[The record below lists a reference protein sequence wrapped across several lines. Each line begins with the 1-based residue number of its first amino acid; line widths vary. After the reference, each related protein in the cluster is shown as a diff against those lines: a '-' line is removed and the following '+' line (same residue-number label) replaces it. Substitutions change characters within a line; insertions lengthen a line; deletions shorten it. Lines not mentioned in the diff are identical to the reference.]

1 MELFISQFHLLRPWF
16 LLAIVPAIALYVM
29 LRKNREQQ
37 GLWHE
42 YLPPHLAN
50 LLVDGKQDKQSSVL
64 LHGLFTGWLLIAVAL
79 AGPTWQK
86 IEQPLFDIKQAQV
99 IAVDMSLSMYA
110 TDLVPNRLARAKF
123 KLTDLIKNLS
133 EGETGLIAYAGDA
146 FVLSPMTQDVA
157 NLLNLIP
164 ALKPEIMPTMGSR
177 AQYAVEKAIEL
188 LEQANHQQGSIY
200 LITDAIS
207 GFDARAIRQLL
218 KDGRYSLNILGVG
231 SSKGAPI
238 KLPDGQLLKDSSGN
252 IVLPTLDEHRL
263 SQLSG
268 TLGGVY
274 SSLSLDDRDIKL
286 LTSAQTLPDSKI
298 KTQQSEQQFGDKWQE
313 TGPYL
318 VLLILPFFVFVFRRG
333 AALALLLCVL
343 LPAVSVQNIQAAE
356 LEQTGT
362 TPKLSLPTEPN
373 STDAMPTEKDDAGK
387 WWRDLWKTPDQQAIE
402 LYRSEQ
408 FEIAAKTFD
417 DQRWR
422 GASYYQAKEY
432 EQALQEFEKGNNP
445 QALYNQ
451 GNALTQLKRYDEA
464 IERYQSALLKRP
476 DWQQAKDNL
485 DTLLALKRQQ
495 DEKKS
500 KDDSQDK
507 SQSDDDKE
515 QQKSDQD
522 GDESDKQEQGDKSDE
537 NKDKGQQEESEDD
550 ASSQKDGSGKS
561 DKDKEDKKPQPAKEM
576 TEQEKKEQAKQK
588 QQAEQLQQTFNSE
601 NLSKEQLQRLN
612 RLLKKIP
619 DNPSL
624 LLQNKMMIE
633 AKKRRMLG
641 LRTKETQNW

>member
-29 LRKNREQQ
+29 LRKTREQQ
-37 GLWHE
+37 GLWHK
-42 YLPPHLAN
+42 YLPPHLAD
-50 LLVDGKQDKQSSVL
+50 LLVDGQQDKQSSVL
-64 LHGLFTGWLLIAVAL
+64 LHALLSGWLLIAVAL

-110 TDLVPNRLARAKF
+110 TDLMPNRLARAKF

-200 LITDAIS
+200 LITDGIS
-207 GFDARAIRQLL
+207 GSDARAIRTLL
-218 KDGRYSLNILGVG
+218 KDGRYTLNILGIG
-231 SSKGAPI
+231 TSKGAPI
-238 KLPDGQLLKDSSGN
+238 KLPDGQLLKDGNGN

-268 TLGGVY
+268 NLGGIY

-286 LTSAQTLPDSKI
+286 LTSASTLPDSKM
-298 KTQQSEQQFGDKWQE
+298 KTQQSEQKFGDKWQE

-343 LPAVSVQNIQAAE
+343 LPAVNVTNIHAAE
-356 LEQTGT
+356 LKPIDING
-362 TPKLSLPTEPN
+362 SN
-373 STDAMPTEKDDAGK
+373 SNVPDAKPTEKNDAGK
-387 WWRDLWKTPDQQAIE
+387 WWRDLWKTPDQQAID
-402 LYRSEQ
+402 LYNAEQ
-408 FEIAAKTFD
+408 FDIAAQTFD

-537 NKDKGQQEESEDD
+537 NKDKGQQEESDDD
-550 ASSQKDGSGKS
+550 ASSQKDGGEKS
-561 DKDKEDKKPQPAKEM
+561 DQGAD
-576 TEQEKKEQAKQK
+576 
-588 QQAEQLQQTFNSE
+588 
-601 NLSKEQLQRLN
+601 
-612 RLLKKIP
+612 
-619 DNPSL
+619 
-624 LLQNKMMIE
+624 
-633 AKKRRMLG
+633 
-641 LRTKETQNW
+641 